1 MSSFATP
8 TPLEWR
14 EAAQKALKERP
25 IESLLHLD
33 ADQLV
38 TRPLYAGATGV
49 HPVFAPRPSDA
60 EGRAWD
66 LRTQVEG
73 DDAEAVND
81 AILTDLQEGAASVLL
96 SGGVLADA
104 ATLERA
110 LDGVALELAPVALDA
125 GFAGVDAADALA
137 AVAKGSPRAMLRFHL
152 DPISAFAQAG
162 GSPCGIDD
170 DLNAAAKAALR
181 HAGVYPDASLFL
193 ASGRVAHEA
202 GGSAAQ
208 ELAFAASSAVAYVKA
223 VVAAGLSVEAALKG
237 VVVGVSVDQEY
248 FDALAKVRA
257 MRLIWANLS
266 RAFGVETQ
274 AIIEARSSRRMLS
287 ARDPWPNLL
296 RLTAAGF
303 AGAVGGADVVVLDG
317 FTRATGRPDAFARR
331 QARNTQLVL
340 MEEANL
346 GRVDDPAAGSWYLD
360 ARTHDLAQ
368 AGWTEFQTIEAEGG
382 IIEALKGGVI
392 QPRIARARAVR
403 EAALKNGAAQ
413 IIGVTKFVDPE
424 PRQAP
429 VESDRPSGVLGERTR
444 NPGQHFDPLGSGFS
458 AAPSPEMTDRVEPLT
473 PIRFAAAFE
482 EAGQ

>member
-1 MSSFATP
+1 MTFPHP

-14 EAAQKALKERP
+14 DAAQKALKDRP
-25 IESLLHLD
+25 IESLMHLD

-49 HPVFAPRPSDA
+49 QPIFAPRPSDA

-66 LRTQVEG
+66 LRTLVEG
-73 DDAEAVND
+73 DDAEAVN
-81 AILTDLQEGAASVLL
+81 AAVLTDLENGAASVILK
-96 SGGVLADA
+96 GRVLADSA
-104 ATLERA
+104 PLGRA
-110 LDGVALELAPVALDA
+110 LEGVALELAPVALAA
-125 GFAGVDAADALA
+125 GIHGPDAADALA
-137 AVAKGSPRAMLRFHL
+137 VVAKGAPRAKLRFHM
-152 DPISAFAQAG
+152 DPISAFAEAG
-162 GSPCGIDD
+162 GSPRPIEEH
-170 DLNAAAKAALR
+170 LTLAANTAAR
-181 HAGVYPDASLFL
+181 HAGAYPDATFFM

-208 ELAFAASSAVAYVKA
+208 ELAFVAASAVAHVKA
-223 VVAAGLSVEAALKG
+223 ASDAGMSVEAALRG
-237 VVVGVSVDQEY
+237 TVVGLSVDAEY
-248 FDALAKVRA
+248 FDSLAKVRA
-257 MRLIWANLS
+257 MRLIWASLTK
-266 RAFGVETQ
+266 AFGVN
-274 AIIEARSSRRMLS
+274 APAVIEARSSRRMLS

-317 FTRATGRPDAFARR
+317 FTRASGRPDAFARR

-360 ARTHDLAQ
+360 ARTRDLAE

-382 IIEALKGGVI
+382 LVEALKGSVI

-403 EAALKNGAAQ
+403 EAALANGAAQ
-413 IIGVTKFVDPE
+413 IIGVTKYVDADV
-424 PRQAP
+424 RLAP
-429 VESDRPSGVLGERTR
+429 VE
-444 NPGQHFDPLGSGFS
+444 
-458 AAPSPEMTDRVEPLT
+458 AADAASPPVEPVCEPLT

-482 EAGQ
+482 EAAQ